1 MLVGTPDSSRLPS
14 VSVRVF
20 LVLSKLYTCLPCS
33 LQVVSFIRS
42 PLLFFSQAALGR
54 MLLPTCLPSYKSPC
68 LSLCALGRNLLSV
81 TFPYPLSTTCFP
93 PSGLLIL
100 SPLPCF
106 FLGLQHFGTEKRAFL
121 LFPFFHYLFLLSF
134 PVPSSLLSSLLL
146 FFLGAFETQD
156 FHCLQ
161 FVSLFCYIV

>member
-93 PSGLLIL
+93 PLLV
-100 SPLPCF
+100 PLVFPSAF
-106 FLGLQHFGTEKRAFL
+106 FPSLFHYCCSFWVLLGHRTFIVCS
-121 LFPFFHYLFLLSF
+121 LFPYF
-134 PVPSSLLSSLLL
+134 
-146 FFLGAFETQD
+146 AT
-156 FHCLQ
+156 
-161 FVSLFCYIV
+161 